1 MGREVHFVIAVDV
14 DNKTIAID
22 DSTYRSRFLSSE
34 GYYDTEKLE
43 WFEDEELEL
52 YNYALQLLNQRAVLE
67 KE

>member
-1 MGREVHFVIAVDV
+1 MGREVHFVVAVDV

-22 DSTYRSRFLSSE
+22 DSTYRARFAPSE

-43 WFEDEELEL
+43 WFEDEDLEL
-52 YNYALQLLNQRAVLE
+52 YNNALQILNQRAVLE